1 MDQPTLLF
9 IGGGKMGGA
18 LIRGLLAQNF
28 RQITL
33 VDPQMPAELGDI
45 RVLPD
50 MGSYDGPRPDAV
62 ILAIKPQLMDAVL
75 PPMATRLRGS
85 LVISIAAG
93 KTLDFLKG
101 IFGQDA
107 PLVRAMP
114 NLPAALGAGMTGWIG
129 TSNLS
134 DPQRAL
140 SQRILTAAGQAHELA
155 DEAQI
160 DAWTALAGSGPAYL
174 FHLLECLSAAAQ
186 DLGFDAALSQDL
198 ALRTVVGAARLADQS
213 GESFATLRENVTSP
227 GGTTAAGL
235 DILMPRLPD
244 LILAT
249 VKAAEQ
255 RAQELANA

>member
-1 MDQPTLLF
+1 
-9 IGGGKMGGA
+9 MGSA
-18 LIRGLLAQNF
+18 LIRGLLVQKF
-28 RQITL
+28 RRITL
-33 VDPQMPAELGDI
+33 VDPQVPTDLGDI
-45 RVLPD
+45 SVLPHI
-50 MGSYDGPRPDAV
+50 GAYNGPRPDAV

-75 PPMATRLRGS
+75 PPVAARLRGS

-129 TSNLS
+129 TLNLN
-134 DPQRAL
+134 DPQRTL
-140 SQRILTAAGQAHELA
+140 SQRILTAAGHAHELA

-160 DAWTALAGSGPAYL
+160 DAWTALAGSGPAYV

-186 DLGFDAALSQDL
+186 DLGFDATLSRDL
-198 ALRTVVGAARLADQS
+198 ALRTVVGAAQLANQS
-213 GESFATLRENVTSP
+213 EESFATLRQNVTSP
-227 GGTTAAGL
+227 GGTTATGL

-244 LILAT
+244 LILRT

-255 RAQELANA
+255 RAKELASA